1 MYLLDANV
9 FIQAKNFYYGFD
21 IVPTFWEWLDEQQKA
36 GRLAS
41 IRSVYDELVAGDDE
55 LAEWAKER
63 KDSGW
68 FIDIDDEEAQNALGD
83 VARWTMASDFKEAAK
98 NEFLGVADSLLVAK
112 AIATGDTIVSHES
125 LFDPSIRKK
134 IKIPNACEEFGV
146 GYMSTFELL
155 RHLGARF

>member
-21 IVPTFWEWLDEQQKA
+21 IVPTFWEWLDEQQEA
-36 GRLAS
+36 GTIAS

-68 FIDIDDEEAQNALGD
+68 FIDEEDAQDAFSD
-83 VARWTMASDFKEAAK
+83 VAQWTMASDFKEAAK
-98 NEFLGVADSLLVAK
+98 SEFLGVADSLLVAK
-112 AIATGDTIVSHES
+112 AISGGDTIVTHES
-125 LFDPSIRKK
+125 LFDPNIRKK

-155 RHLGARF
+155 RLIGARF